1 MVKPTEEE
9 VITLLEYHGNCM
21 TYQLANLIFA
31 NRFYQNPVTT
41 SQVLRLM
48 KKMEAAGKVKR
59 VKSVYAVM
67 ICWALTTKEAV

>member
-1 MVKPTEEE
+1 MAEPTEQE
-9 VITLLEYHGNCM
+9 VIELLEYHGNCM

-31 NRFYQNPVTT
+31 NRFYKNPVTT

-48 KKMEAAGKVKR
+48 KKMEVAGKVKR

-67 ICWALTTKEAV
+67 ICWALTSREAV

>member
-31 NRFYQNPVTT
+31 NRFY
-41 SQVLRLM
+41 
-48 KKMEAAGKVKR
+48 KKPGNYRASSAPDEKDGSSR
-59 VKSVYAVM
+59 KS
-67 ICWALTTKEAV
+67 